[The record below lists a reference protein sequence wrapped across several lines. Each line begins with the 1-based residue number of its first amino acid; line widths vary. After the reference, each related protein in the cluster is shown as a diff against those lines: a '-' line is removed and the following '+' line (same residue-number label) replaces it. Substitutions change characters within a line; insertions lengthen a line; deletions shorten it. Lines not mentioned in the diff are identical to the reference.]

1 MYLQHFGLTRYPFQ
15 KTISSDDLF
24 LSAAAQ
30 ETQARLDHWLEL
42 RSIALVTGEVG
53 SGKTTLCRRFAAQFH
68 PGLHR
73 LLYVCH
79 STGNPTD
86 LFKLIAWE
94 LRLAVERNRAAL
106 YRSIQAEVT
115 RLITETRVVPVLMI
129 DEAQNLRNDVLEDLR
144 LLTNYA
150 MDSENRL
157 ALLLIGQAELRRR
170 LSLAVHDAFSQRI
183 TVRHHLGGLN
193 RQDLGLYLVHLL
205 RLAGTELPLFEP
217 AAIEALHQATQ
228 GLPRKVNQHAHH
240 AMIAAALANAKTVS
254 ADHVEAA
261 IEEVR

>member
-1 MYLQHFGLTRYPFQ
+1 MYLEHFGLTRYPFR
-15 KTISSDDLF
+15 KTIAADELF
-24 LSAAAQ
+24 VSAAAH
-30 ETQARLDHWLEL
+30 EVQARLEHWLEL

-53 SGKTTLCRRFAAQFH
+53 SGKTTLCRRFAASLH

-73 LLYVCH
+73 LFYVSH

-86 LFKLIAWE
+86 LYKLIAWE
-94 LRLAVERNRAAL
+94 LRLPVERNRAAL
-106 YRSIQAEVT
+106 FRSIQAEVT
-115 RLITETRVVPVLMI
+115 RLINESRVVAVLVI

-157 ALLLIGQAELRRR
+157 AMLLIGQAELRRR
-170 LSLAVHDAFSQRI
+170 LSLSVHEALSQRI
-183 TVRHHLGGLN
+183 TVRHHLGGLG
-193 RQDLGLYLVHLL
+193 RDDLQPYLTHLL
-205 RLAGTELPLFEP
+205 RLAGTELTLFEP
-217 AAIEALHQATQ
+217 AALEALYQATQ

-240 AMIAAALANAKTVS
+240 ALVAAALAKARTVN

-261 IEEVR
+261 LEEVR

>member
-15 KTISSDDLF
+15 KTLGADELF
-24 LSAAAQ
+24 VSAAAG
-30 ETQARLDHWLEL
+30 EVQARLEHWLEL

-53 SGKTTLCRRFAAQFH
+53 SGKTTLCRRFAASLH

-73 LLYVCH
+73 LFYVCH

-86 LFKLIAWE
+86 LYKLIGWE
-94 LRLAVERNRAAL
+94 LHLPVERNRAAL
-106 YRSIQAEVT
+106 YRSIQSEVT
-115 RLITETRVVPVLMI
+115 RLITESRVVPVLVI

-157 ALLLIGQAELRRR
+157 ALLLIGQPELRRR
-170 LSLAVHDAFSQRI
+170 LSLTVHEALSQRI
-183 TVRHHLGGLN
+183 TVRHHLGGLT
-193 RQDLGLYLVHLL
+193 RDDLEPYLAHLL
-205 RLAGTELPLFEP
+205 ALAGTELPLFEP
-217 AAIEALHQATQ
+217 AALEALYQATQ
-228 GLPRKVNQHAHH
+228 GLPRKINQYAHH
-240 AMIAAALANAKTVS
+240 ALVAAALAKARTVS

-261 IEEVR
+261 MEEVR